1 MFTIM
6 LVARKPNRET
16 ISAYLI
22 LSFLKKLYEYGKK
35 ISNLSDNIS
44 YLLDLNGIII
54 IIIQNKIQSL
64 YTQIED
70 S

>member
-1 MFTIM
+1 M

-22 LSFLKKLYEYGKK
+22 LIFLKRLYEYGKK

-44 YLLDLNGIII
+44 YLLDLN
-54 IIIQNKIQSL
+54 
-64 YTQIED
+64 
-70 S
+70 